1 MKSIKDLIERKFE
14 ALAAF
19 LYDNRLK
26 ALLFCVLCWGLLIPN
41 IRHLEF
47 DTSNEGFL
55 HEKDPILIEYNSFRD
70 QFGRDEVALVT
81 VKSKDGIF
89 SLPFI
94 NKLKNLHDEL
104 ADNVPYLDDIT
115 SLVNARYQFG
125 REDALVVDDFME
137 EMPQSES
144 DVENLRKRALTQPN
158 YINMLI
164 NEELTVTSIVLKSDT
179 YSGGRQKDNI
189 LEGFDDEIANDTEPA
204 EYLTAE
210 ENAHFVNS
218 VKAII
223 NEYNSDDFETY
234 ITGSAVVTDSLK
246 RWMLGDVKKFIRLS
260 VVVIGLFLFLMFRRF
275 SCVAIPL
282 IIVFLTLFSTIAI
295 MALTGV
301 KFKLPTSILPSFLL
315 AVGVGASV
323 HLLTIVIQ
331 QLKKG
336 ESKRDA
342 VIYASGHSG
351 LPIFLTSLT
360 TAGGLLSFANADVAP
375 IAELGV
381 FASVG
386 VMLSFVYTVVLT
398 PVFLSLIPFN
408 ARKKELGNETE
419 FTKTDML
426 LGNLGR
432 FAVRRRKL
440 VLIVAAVL
448 FILSIAGISKVR
460 FSHDTLSWIPS
471 YADVSRGTVFT
482 DKAMKGSVNME
493 FILDTGET
501 NGLYSPELLKKIDQF
516 DSFAENYHDKDKFV
530 GNSNSLSDILKEI
543 NRALNENRDSHY
555 TIPDDRILVAQEFL
569 LFENS
574 GADDLEDFVDT
585 QFSKT
590 RISMKTPWLDSIKY
604 IDFVKTMSDKA
615 NEYFEG
621 YKVAVTGVTVLFA
634 RIMAATIYSMAE
646 SYVIAAFVI
655 SLMMVLMIGR
665 LRLGLLSM
673 IPNLLPI
680 LMAIAVIGWF
690 SLPMDLFTMMVGSIA
705 IGLAVDDTIHFMHNF
720 VRYFN
725 LYDDVEKAVE
735 VTMQG
740 TGKAMFT
747 TSVVLAAG
755 FLIYMMATMK
765 NLYNFGLITAVA
777 VIFALVGNLVL
788 APALMGVFA
797 EKFRNKSNNI

>member
-1 MKSIKDLIERKFE
+1 M
-14 ALAAF
+14 
-19 LYDNRLK
+19 
-26 ALLFCVLCWGLLIPN
+26 
-41 IRHLEF
+41 
-47 DTSNEGFL
+47 
-55 HEKDPILIEYNSFRD
+55 
-70 QFGRDEVALVT
+70 
-81 VKSKDGIF
+81 
-89 SLPFI
+89 
-94 NKLKNLHDEL
+94 
-104 ADNVPYLDDIT
+104 
-115 SLVNARYQFG
+115 
-125 REDALVVDDFME
+125 
-137 EMPQSES
+137 
-144 DVENLRKRALTQPN
+144 
-158 YINMLI
+158 
-164 NEELTVTSIVLKSDT
+164 
-179 YSGGRQKDNI
+179 
-189 LEGFDDEIANDTEPA
+189 
-204 EYLTAE
+204 
-210 ENAHFVNS
+210 
-218 VKAII
+218 
-223 NEYNSDDFETY
+223 
-234 ITGSAVVTDSLK
+234 VTDSLK

-260 VVVIGLFLFLMFRRF
+260 VVVIGLFLFVMFRRF

-282 IIVFLTLFSTIAI
+282 LIVFLTLFSTIAI
-295 MALTGV
+295 MALIGI

-323 HLLTIVIQ
+323 HLLTIIIQ

-375 IAELGV
+375 IAELGI

-386 VMLSFVYTVVLT
+386 VMLSFAYTVVLT
-398 PVFLSLIPFN
+398 PILISIIPFGV
-408 ARKKELGNETE
+408 RKKELEKETGLS
-419 FTKTDML
+419 KTDIL

-432 FAVRRRKL
+432 FSVRRRKL
-440 VLIVAAVL
+440 ILIVASVL
-448 FILSIAGISKVR
+448 FILSIIGVTKVR

-471 YADVSRGTVFT
+471 YADVTRGTVFT
-482 DKAMKGSVNME
+482 DKSMKGSVNME

-501 NGLYSPELLKKIDQF
+501 NGLYEPALLNKIDQF
-516 DSFAENYHDKDKFV
+516 DKFAENYHDGSKFV

-555 TIPDDRILVAQEFL
+555 SVPNDRILVAQEFL

-604 IDFVKTMSDKA
+604 IGFVKTMTDKA

-646 SYVIAAFVI
+646 SYIAAAFVI

-665 LRLGLLSM
+665 LKLGLLSM

-680 LMAIAVIGWF
+680 LIAIAIIGWF
-690 SLPMDLFTMMVGSIA
+690 RLPMDLFTMMVGSIA

-720 VRYFN
+720 VRYYN
-725 LYDDVEKAVE
+725 QYDDVEKSVV

-755 FLIYMMATMK
+755 FFIYMLATMK
-765 NLYNFGLITAVA
+765 NLYNFGLITAIA
-777 VIFALVGNLVL
+777 VILALIGNLIL

-797 EKFRNKSNNI
+797 EKFRNKSNSI